1 MQINPLCRRLL
12 AVKTRLP
19 LRFTLMVCL
28 LMLAI
33 TAICC
38 RTAPVAED
46 VTATQLK
53 AYVYGPQ
60 GYYSTM
66 FRGVRYVGSDA
77 HFDYIALMYADSV
90 ARANSLTIVL
100 ANSVSS
106 LT

>member
-1 MQINPLCRRLL
+1 
-12 AVKTRLP
+12 
-19 LRFTLMVCL
+19 
-28 LMLAI
+28 MLAI

-90 ARANSLTIVL
+90 ARSKLFKVRAGELGLKSHM
-100 ANSVSS
+100 SVKRNTREWVDVSAEFPFP
-106 LT
+106 LPTTR